1 LTALSYSFK
10 SAFKSLA
17 REKWINILS
26 TITVGSS
33 LLIITLVIFFL
44 YNIKFIANQLPDRFS
59 IMAYLQEPISQEE
72 TRKII
77 DSLKK
82 RPEIAKV
89 RYISREEALL
99 ELKQTLGDSTHL
111 LEGLDENP
119 LTSSIEIKLRKEFV
133 TPATTSMISSEIGK
147 MPGIDTIYYGEKIA
161 EAIHLLERSV
171 RNISIIIFLTISLGV
186 VFVTYSTVKI
196 LFYRKKEEIEILKL
210 LGATG
215 AFIRA
220 PFLIEGGVIGLFGG
234 ILGVAGA
241 FVFYFAVTYR
251 LSVVI
256 PMLKT
261 LIFPVELLIAPPF
274 VGVILGV
281 IGSAIAIGRI
291 RLW

>member
-1 LTALSYSFK
+1 MIASSYSFI
-10 SAFKSLA
+10 SAFKSLS

-26 TITVGSS
+26 IFTVGSS
-33 LLIITLVIFFL
+33 LLIMTLAVFFV
-44 YNIKFIANQLPDRFS
+44 YNIELIANRLPDRFS
-59 IMAYLQEPISQEE
+59 MMAYLKESLSKEDTQ
-72 TRKII
+72 KVM

-82 RPEIAKV
+82 RPDVANV
-89 RYISREEALL
+89 RYISREAALL
-99 ELKQTLGDSTHL
+99 ELKQTLRGSSHL

-119 LTSSIEIKLRKEFV
+119 LTPSIEIKLRKESV
-133 TPATTSMISSEIGK
+133 TPATTSRISEEIRNT
-147 MPGIDTIYYGEKIA
+147 PGIESIYYGETIA

-171 RNISIIIFLTISLGV
+171 RNVSIIIFLTISFGV

-215 AFIRA
+215 GFVRA

-234 ILGVAGA
+234 ILGIIGA
-241 FVFYFAVTYR
+241 FVFYFAITYR
-251 LSVVI
+251 LSTVI

-261 LIFPVELLIAPPF
+261 LVFPIAIVIALPF
-274 VGVILGV
+274 IGTILGV

-291 RLW
+291 RP

>member
-1 LTALSYSFK
+1 MTASSYSFK

-17 REKWINILS
+17 KEKWINILS
-26 TITVGSS
+26 TLTVGSS
-33 LLIITLVIFFL
+33 LLIITLAVFFL
-44 YNIKFIANQLPDRFS
+44 YNIEFIANHLPERFS
-59 IMAYLQEPISQEE
+59 MMAYLQDPISQED
-72 TRKII
+72 TQKII
-77 DSLKK
+77 DTLRT
-82 RPEIAKV
+82 RPEVLKV
-89 RYISREEALL
+89 RYISKEEALL
-99 ELKQTLGDSTHL
+99 ELKQTLKDSTHI

-133 TPATTSMISSEIGK
+133 TPATTSRMATEIKK
-147 MPGIDTIYYGEKIA
+147 MPGIDTIYYGERIA
-161 EAIHLLERSV
+161 EAIHMLKRSV
-171 RNISIIIFLTISLGV
+171 QNISIIIFLTISLGV

-215 AFIRA
+215 SFIRA

-251 LSVVI
+251 LSMVI

-261 LIFPVELLIAPPF
+261 LIFPIGVLIALPF
-274 VGVILGV
+274 VGIILGV